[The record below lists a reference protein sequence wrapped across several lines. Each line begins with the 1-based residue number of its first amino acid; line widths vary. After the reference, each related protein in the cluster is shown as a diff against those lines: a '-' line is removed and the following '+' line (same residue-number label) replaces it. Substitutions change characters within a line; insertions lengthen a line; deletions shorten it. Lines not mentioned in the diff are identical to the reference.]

1 MTITASEARTRP
13 QAARRT
19 KPTAAAADRQAGPVD
34 QQEAEEI
41 VSLVSQLPMVSELP
55 SWNRNG
61 RLRGVRRIL
70 AWLQEH
76 PGGGWQ
82 ERWLAA
88 GADRD
93 TQWLDALVA
102 DDPRAPAAKRGEMVY
117 AVSYLMIARVVLPDY
132 GFLAA
137 YNSTRLFPWVRQMR
151 CPDLFARI
159 EQAGDE
165 LGMQPPQLRDA
176 VKAITR
182 MILHT
187 GRDIDQ
193 LTGQD
198 IQEQREWFYRGWRSA
213 GQGVHA
219 AWDLL
224 AHIGVLEP
232 GSTLHGSDRLG
243 PKPVEQLVDY
253 HQVKCQPVR
262 DLLVRY
268 LKERAAALD
277 HATVRNLATTLA
289 GLFWADLERHHPGIG
304 TTRLPSEVAEAWKQ
318 RLRTYTAPDGTT
330 RERKDYLV
338 ILGRIRSF
346 YLDIQE
352 WAMEDASW
360 AEWAAPSPVRR
371 TELAGMEKARRKAV
385 SQMHQRVRER
395 LPHLQRLADNA
406 SAYRT
411 TMKELLE
418 AASITEVGREFTYSG
433 TVYRRT
439 LRKSY
444 LKDPSLPRLDYVM
457 AEDVSTGV
465 IVNLTDKEDDA
476 FWTWAVIETLRHT
489 GVRIEELLEITQLA
503 VVSYRLTTTGETV
516 PLLQIV
522 PSKTDEERLLLVSP
536 ELASV
541 LATVV
546 KRLRDD
552 NNGSIRL
559 VSRYDPREKTSG
571 PPLPHLFQR
580 KNGWRASVISPSL
593 VGRMLND
600 ALARAG
606 ITDAAGQPL
615 KYTPHDFRRMFAT
628 DAVTGGLPVHI
639 AAKILG
645 HRSLAT
651 TETYLAVFQ
660 DDLVRTYRSFL
671 DKRRAIRPEAEY
683 REPTSEEWREFEEH
697 FEKRKL
703 ELGTCGRPYGTP
715 CAHEHACIRCAMLRP
730 DPAARGRLV
739 EIIKNLAD
747 RIAEARI
754 NGWLGE
760 VEGLQVSLTAAR
772 GKLAALDRTARNN
785 AGTADLGMPAL
796 PPTSKE
802 RRP

>member
-1 MTITASEARTRP
+1 V
-13 QAARRT
+13 
-19 KPTAAAADRQAGPVD
+19 DRQA
-34 QQEAEEI
+34 AEEI
-41 VSLVSQLPMVSELP
+41 ISLVSHLPMVSELP
-55 SWNRNG
+55 SWNRDG

-70 AWLQEH
+70 AWLEEH
-76 PGGGWQ
+76 PGAGWQ

-88 GADRD
+88 GADQD
-93 TQWLDALVA
+93 TRWLDALVA
-102 DDPRAPAAKRGEMVY
+102 DDPRVPAAKRGEMVY

-137 YNSTRLFPWVRQMR
+137 YNSTRLFPWVRR
-151 CPDLFARI
+151 VRRPDLFATV
-159 EQAGDE
+159 EEAGAE

-193 LTGQD
+193 LTGED
-198 IQEQREWFYRGWRSA
+198 ILEQREWFYQGWRSA

-224 AHIGVLEP
+224 AHIGVLAP
-232 GSTLHGSDRLG
+232 GSTLHGSDHLG
-243 PKPVEQLVDY
+243 PKPAEQLIDY
-253 HQVKCQPVR
+253 HQIKCRPVR

-268 LKERAAALD
+268 LKERSAALD
-277 HATVRNLATTLA
+277 HVSAGGLAATLA
-289 GLFWADLERHHPGIG
+289 GLFWADIERHHAGIS
-304 TTRLPSEVAEAWKQ
+304 TIRLPAEVAEAWKQ
-318 RLRTYTAPDGTT
+318 RIRSYTAADGTT
-330 RERKDYLV
+330 RERKDYRV
-338 ILGRIRSF
+338 HLGRVRSF

-352 WAMEDASW
+352 WAMEDPSW

-371 TELAGMEKARRKAV
+371 ADMAGMEKARRQAV

-395 LPHLQRLADNA
+395 LPHLQRLAG
-406 SAYRT
+406 SADDHRT
-411 TMKELLE
+411 VVKELLE
-418 AASITEVGREFTYSG
+418 AASAVDVGQEFTHGG

-457 AEDVSTGV
+457 AENAATGA
-465 IVNLTDKEDDA
+465 ITNLTDKEDDA
-476 FWTWAVIETLRHT
+476 FWTFAVIETLRHT
-489 GVRIEELLEITQLA
+489 GVRIEELLELTQLA
-503 VVSYRLTTTGETV
+503 VVSYRLPATGETV

-541 LATVV
+541 LATVI

-559 VSRYDPREKTSG
+559 VSRYDPREKTSA

-580 KNGWRASVISPSL
+580 KNGWRPSVISPTL
-593 VGRMLND
+593 VARMLND
-600 ALARAG
+600 ALDRAG
-606 ITDAAGQPL
+606 ITDASGQPL
-615 KYTPHDFRRMFAT
+615 KYTAHDFRRMFAT
-628 DAVTGGLPVHI
+628 DVVTGGLPVHI

-660 DDLVRTYRSFL
+660 DNLIRTYRAFL
-671 DKRRAIRPEAEY
+671 DKRRAIRPETEY
-683 REPTSEEWREFEEH
+683 REPTPEEWREFEEH

-730 DPAARGRLV
+730 DPAARSRLV
-739 EIIKNLAD
+739 VIIKNLAD

-772 GKLAALDRTARNN
+772 GKIAALDRTARN
-785 AGTADLGMPAL
+785 ASPGAADLGMPAV
-796 PPTSKE
+796 
-802 RRP
+802 RPAGRETP